1 MDKNTYINILSD
13 TLVKKISII
22 DSLIDITL
30 KQEEY
35 LDQTPPDIDGF
46 EQSLPEKGK
55 LIDLLNQLD
64 EGFERIYDYV
74 SEEISK
80 NKLQHKEQIVYLQ
93 TLIKQVTEKSAKL
106 QTSEIRNKGKIEIYF
121 SGIKTEIRTF
131 KKSSQSASSYYRN
144 MANQYQGESVFL
156 DKKK

>member
-1 MDKNTYINILSD
+1 MDNNTYINILSD

-22 DSLIDITL
+22 DSLINVTL

-35 LDQTPPDIDGF
+35 LDQIPPDIDGF
-46 EQSLPEKGK
+46 EQSLPEKSE

-64 EGFERIYDYV
+64 EGFERIYDHV
-74 SEEISK
+74 SEEIRNNK
-80 NKLQHKEQIVYLQ
+80 NQHKDQIIYLQ
-93 TLIKQVTEKSAKL
+93 SLIKQVTDKSAKL
-106 QTSEIRNKGKIEIYF
+106 QTSEVRNKGKIEIYF

-131 KKSSQSASSYYRN
+131 KKSSQSASSYYKN
-144 MANQYQGESVFL
+144 MANQYQGESFFL